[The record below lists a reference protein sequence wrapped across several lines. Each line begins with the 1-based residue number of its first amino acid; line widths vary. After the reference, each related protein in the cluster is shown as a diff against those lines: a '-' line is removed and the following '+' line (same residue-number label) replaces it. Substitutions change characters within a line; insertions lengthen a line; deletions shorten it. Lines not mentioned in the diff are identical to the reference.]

1 MEKSIFSR
9 DYALLINLLRE
20 QRAQSGITQS
30 QLAESLKQTQS
41 FVSKCERMER
51 RIDVIELRAWCE
63 ALGTSL
69 PEFIARFDSAT
80 AGVAS

>member
-20 QRAQSGITQS
+20 QRAQAGITQS
-30 QLAESLKQTQS
+30 QLAARLQQTQS
-41 FVSKCERMER
+41 FISKCERMER
-51 RIDVIELRAWCE
+51 RLDVIELRAWCE

-69 PEFIARFDSAT
+69 ADFIARFDSAT
-80 AGVAS
+80 AEVAS